1 MIYGNCVMS
10 NKVQTISL
18 RTRLGKILTRQ
29 YIIFIVTSEIVN
41 SQLGEQANCFKFLCD
56 IFSVKKW
63 VEHWERRDGWSVGCQ
78 GCDGVHGLFPRGRS
92 VGNIFP
98 GQNTFLS
105 VWTSCKY
112 RETCGRELSSS
123 ASNYRNLEKHTRM
136 ATVQFTP
143 RNQ

>member
-1 MIYGNCVMS
+1 MS

-41 SQLGEQANCFKFLCD
+41 SQLGEQANCFNFLCD
-56 IFSVKKW
+56 IFSVKN
-63 VEHWERRDGWSVGCQ
+63 ELNIEREKMAGVGCQ

-136 ATVQFTP
+136 ATVQLTL